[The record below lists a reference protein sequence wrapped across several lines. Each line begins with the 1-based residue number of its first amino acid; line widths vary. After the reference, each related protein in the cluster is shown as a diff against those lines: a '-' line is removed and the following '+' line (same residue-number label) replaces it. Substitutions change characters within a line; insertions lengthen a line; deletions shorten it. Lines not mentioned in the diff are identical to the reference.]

1 MTARRLTGTLC
12 RGTTS
17 PDTAPEVTS
26 MSKQTWIW
34 RRPLAIALAAV
45 GLAVLAACGDEERLS
60 RHAFN
65 DRLQTIDRQG
75 SERYERLAE
84 LAQRLKPDQ
93 PLTREVKLAI
103 GRYAAGLARFADRLE
118 ELNPPEAAEQDTATL
133 VEALRERA
141 SAFQHA
147 ARQER
152 TTLRAL
158 ERQGSITEAGERID
172 RAFEQ
177 LREDGF
183 LRQE

>member
-1 MTARRLTGTLC
+1 MTARRLNGTLC

-17 PDTAPEVTS
+17 PTRPEEVTS

-34 RRPLAIALAAV
+34 PRWLAIALATA
-45 GLAVLAACGDEERLS
+45 GLAVLAACGDQERLS
-60 RHAFN
+60 RDAFN
-65 DRLQTIDRQG
+65 DRLQSIGRHG
-75 SERYERLAE
+75 SASYERLE
-84 LAQRLKPDQ
+84 KLALRLKPDQ
-93 PLTREVKLAI
+93 PLTREVKQAMR
-103 GRYAAGLARFADRLE
+103 RYAAGLARFADRLE

-141 SAFQHA
+141 SAFQQA
-147 ARQER
+147 ARQEQ
-152 TTLRAL
+152 TALGAL

-177 LREDGF
+177 LRQDGF